1 MILLPKTLVGRTVL
15 VLLLGLTASHL
26 ISIGIY
32 SGDRRAALTSVG
44 GKQVA
49 ERIAAA
55 TQFVD
60 GLRASARPGAV
71 RSFWGPGFSVTWTPE
86 STLPEAPGDWRT
98 RLIRSALGFY
108 LDNVPSERV
117 RVKYGQPGA
126 GGGDPERFHRGRT
139 DHPWRAMQ
147 GHMRRMMGDPSKPSS
162 RHTARMM
169 EDWRGGEILQV
180 SVQLT
185 DGSWLNFATP
195 GLRSGPFWGSQVFL
209 SIVLMTLTVLA
220 LSVWAIRRATRP
232 LAMIARAADRL
243 GVDMEA
249 PALDED
255 GPREVRHVARAFNEM
270 QRRLGT
276 FVKDRTQMLAA
287 ISHDLRT
294 PITRLRLRAELIE
307 DTEQQ
312 KKMLADLEQM
322 EEMIS
327 ATLAFAQDDAG
338 EEARQPFDLGV
349 LLQSICDDATDA
361 GHSAAYAGPSRFTFN
376 GRPVALKRAFGNLVD
391 NAVNYGGSARVT
403 LHENTGLVCVTID
416 DDGPGIP
423 EVQMERVFAPFYRI
437 EESRSRE
444 TGGVGLGLAV
454 VRSIVRGHGGDVTL
468 SNRDQEGLT
477 VTVTLPL

>member
-1 MILLPKTLVGRTVL
+1 MVLLPKTLVGRTVL

-26 ISIGIY
+26 ISVGIY

-60 GLRASARPGAV
+60 GLPPGARPDAV
-71 RSFWGPGFSVTWTPE
+71 RSFWGPAFSVTWTPE
-86 STLPEAPGDWRT
+86 STLPAAAGDWRT

-117 RVKYGQPGA
+117 RVKYGQPDD
-126 GGGDPERFHRGRT
+126 GDPERFFRGRKGY
-139 DHPWRAMQ
+139 PWM
-147 GHMRRMMGDPSKPSS
+147 GHMRRMMMDPSEPSS
-162 RHTARMM
+162 RHTTRMM
-169 EDWRGGEILQV
+169 EDWRGGEILEV

-185 DGSWLNFATP
+185 DGSWLNFSTP
-195 GLRSGPFWGSQVFL
+195 ALRSSPFWGSQVFL
-209 SIVLMTLTVLA
+209 SIVLMTITVLA

-232 LAMIARAADRL
+232 LAMIASAADRL

-270 QRRLGT
+270 QRRLRT

-307 DTEQQ
+307 DAEQQ

-338 EEARQPFDLGV
+338 HEARQPFDLGV
-349 LLQSICDDATDA
+349 LLQGICDDAADA

-376 GRPVALKRAFGNLVD
+376 GRLVALRRAFGNLVD
-391 NAVNYGGSARVT
+391 NALKYGGSARVA
-403 LHENTGLVCVTID
+403 LHEDTGHVRITIN

-423 EVQMERVFAPFYRI
+423 ADQAERVFAPFYRI
-437 EESRSRE
+437 EESRNRE

-454 VRSIVRGHGGDVTL
+454 VRSIARGHGGDVTL
-468 SNRDQEGLT
+468 NNRDNGGLT